1 MLNLGVAV
9 VLNSGMRTLLQSMTA
24 KIVQNKIPH
33 SASPMVITA
42 TVAPPCGRGGLDT
55 LAHSMYCEWQ
65 VYKTVFCQTY
75 DNYQCNYVVLTC

>member
-1 MLNLGVAV
+1 MLYLEMCPYYESFIFFII
-9 VLNSGMRTLLQSMTA
+9 LYCSGPGLSMTVYHTIDVVSGDVSIP

-55 LAHSMYCEWQ
+55 LAYSMYS
-65 VYKTVFCQTY
+65 
-75 DNYQCNYVVLTC
+75 VL

>member
-1 MLNLGVAV
+1 MSVYRHVAGVSAAAHNEV
-9 VLNSGMRTLLQSMTA
+9 DP

-55 LAHSMYCEWQ
+55 LAYSMYCEWQ